1 MSIHVAIVEDDAS
14 ARENLAAYI
23 HGTPGFACVAACA
36 SAEEGLRHIPKST
49 AEVALVDIRLPGKSG
64 VEFVR
69 EFKALCPR
77 VQIIMLTVE
86 TDSAPVFESFKAG
99 AAGYLVKT
107 ATPEKILEAVR
118 EVHAGG
124 APMSSQVAR
133 MVVSAFREPSLNA
146 AVTPGLSPREMEIL
160 RLLSRGDRSK
170 EAADKLGIGV
180 GTVNTHIRHIYEK
193 LHVRSRAEAVARS
206 LNLFRL

>member
-1 MSIHVAIVEDDAS
+1 
-14 ARENLAAYI
+14 
-23 HGTPGFACVAACA
+23 
-36 SAEEGLRHIPKST
+36 
-49 AEVALVDIRLPGKSG
+49 
-64 VEFVR
+64 
-69 EFKALCPR
+69 
-77 VQIIMLTVE
+77 
-86 TDSAPVFESFKAG
+86 
-99 AAGYLVKT
+99 
-107 ATPEKILEAVR
+107 
-118 EVHAGG
+118 
-124 APMSSQVAR
+124 MSSQVAR

-146 AVTPGLSPREMEIL
+146 AVTPGLSPRESEIL